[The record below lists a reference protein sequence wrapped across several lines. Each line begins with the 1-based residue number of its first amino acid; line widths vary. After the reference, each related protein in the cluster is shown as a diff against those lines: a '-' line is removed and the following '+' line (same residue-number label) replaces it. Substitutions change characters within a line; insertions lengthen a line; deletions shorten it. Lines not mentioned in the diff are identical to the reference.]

1 MELDALKPGRIGV
14 RVTPSGLSVD
24 AEDRADVIVA
34 LTEDALQTDVKR
46 GENKGRTLTHA
57 AVVREMVTMGEA
69 AEGVDL
75 RSEIKMASDWQRP
88 QLKAVA
94 FIQERKSRRILATA
108 VTKLE

>member
-1 MELDALKPGRIGV
+1 
-14 RVTPSGLSVD
+14 
-24 AEDRADVIVA
+24 
-34 LTEDALQTDVKR
+34 
-46 GENKGRTLTHA
+46 
-57 AVVREMVTMGEA
+57 
-69 AEGVDL
+69 VDL